1 MEESYICCR
10 VLVRD
15 FADYYFTLSYLS
27 DDETIRRD
35 DFVIVPCGRD
45 NTRKIGRVVRVK
57 RCRGEKLPFP
67 LERMKY
73 ILSKTARPAD
83 WDESRKTPVFPSQR
97 RAEKK
102 KAEVSA
108 GVKTEEKKQEPKP
121 EPCLPQ
127 QENAPAP
134 KTAAEEPSKQTA
146 EKNSGKKRRRIW
158 AGILLCLAAAA
169 VAMAVRTYRQTM
181 DSYREG
187 LREISAREY
196 AAAEQRFSELGSF
209 RDSEAFSVYCHYML
223 VYENNTEY
231 AGGAQEVSALVLR
244 HETDW
249 KSRFDALAVRIRKYR
264 RIQKEREAAEAAE
277 RREREAAEAAERRE
291 AELQEKYGG
300 KLPENGMPMDALK
313 YTSLGEPDS
322 ITKCADFDYL
332 SGKNRFYYV
341 LWRQGDDKLVACGQ
355 CYQSKSEYLLRSFYY
370 FDPPRDVKRTGNA
383 GTGRGSRPRLT
394 YQDLYD
400 SFDEFWEDNQ
410 DEYADEEEAWDDWCD
425 G

>member
-1 MEESYICCR
+1 MEETYICCK
-10 VLVRD
+10 VLVQD
-15 FADYYFTLSYLS
+15 FEDHYFMLSYLS

-35 DFVIVPCGRD
+35 DFVIVPCGRN

-57 RCRGEKLPFP
+57 RCCEEKLPLP

-73 ILSKTARPAD
+73 ILSKTARPAN
-83 WDESRKTPVFPSQR
+83 WDESRKTPVFPSQK

-102 KAEVSA
+102 KAEISA
-108 GVKTEEKKQEPKP
+108 TVKTEEKKP
-121 EPCLPQ
+121 EPCPPQ
-127 QENAPAP
+127 RENAAVPR
-134 KTAAEEPSKQTA
+134 ETA
-146 EKNSGKKRRRIW
+146 ERPTKPTTPKDAGKKRRWIW
-158 AGILLCLAAAA
+158 AAILLCLAAAA
-169 VAMAVRTYRQTM
+169 LTVVVRMYRQTM
-181 DSYREG
+181 DAYWEG

-231 AGGAQEVSALVLR
+231 AGGEREISALVLR
-244 HETDW
+244 YETDW
-249 KSRFDALAVRIRKYR
+249 QSRIDTLAVRIRTYK
-264 RIQKEREAAEAAE
+264 RIQEEREAAEAAE
-277 RREREAAEAAERRE
+277 RREREAAEAAERR
-291 AELQEKYGG
+291 AQELKEKYGG

-313 YTSLGEPDS
+313 YTSLGEPNS

-341 LWRQGDDKLVACGQ
+341 LWRQDDDKLVACGQ

-370 FDPPRDVKRTGNA
+370 FDPPRDVKRAGNA

-400 SFDEFWEDNQ
+400 SFDEFWEENQ

>member
-1 MEESYICCR
+1 MEDSYICCR

-27 DDETIRRD
+27 NDETIRRD
-35 DFVIVPCGRD
+35 DFVIVPCGRN

-83 WDESRKTPVFPSQR
+83 WDESRKTPVFSSQS

-102 KAEVSA
+102 KTEVSA
-108 GVKTEEKKQEPKP
+108 GVKTEEKKQESKP

-196 AAAEQRFSELGSF
+196 TAAEQRFSELGSF

-249 KSRFDALAVRIRKYR
+249 QSRFDALAMRIRTYR
-264 RIQKEREAAEAAE
+264 RIQQEQEAAEAAE

-332 SGKNRFYYV
+332 SGKNRFAYV

>member
-35 DFVIVPCGRD
+35 DFVIVPCGRN

-73 ILSKTARPAD
+73 ILSKTERPAD
-83 WDESRKTPVFPSQR
+83 WDESRKAPDFSSQR

-134 KTAAEEPSKQTA
+134 KAAAEEPSKQTA

-158 AGILLCLAAAA
+158 AAILLCLATAA

-196 AAAEQRFSELGSF
+196 ATAEQRFFELGSF

-249 KSRFDALAVRIRKYR
+249 QSRFDALAVRLRTYR

-277 RREREAAEAAERRE
+277 RRKREAAEAAERR
-291 AELQEKYGG
+291 AQELKEKYGG
-300 KLPENGMPMDALK
+300 KLPEKGMPIDALK
-313 YTSLGEPDS
+313 YTSLGLPDKQTESVFGSPVRRSRS
-322 ITKCADFDYL
+322 IHVIWYTWDGKIRASATFYQFSQENEFTLDYFVYHDPPIAPAKPG
-332 SGKNRFYYV
+332 SGKP
-341 LWRQGDDKLVACGQ
+341 QGDHRH
-355 CYQSKSEYLLRSFYY
+355 SI
-370 FDPPRDVKRTGNA
+370 RDE
-383 GTGRGSRPRLT
+383 
-394 YQDLYD
+394 YD
-400 SFDEFWEDNQ
+400 SFDDFWEDNR
-410 DEYADEEEAWDDWCD
+410 DEYADEEEAWDAWCD

>member
-1 MEESYICCR
+1 
-10 VLVRD
+10 
-15 FADYYFTLSYLS
+15 
-27 DDETIRRD
+27 
-35 DFVIVPCGRD
+35 
-45 NTRKIGRVVRVK
+45 
-57 RCRGEKLPFP
+57 
-67 LERMKY
+67 MKY
-73 ILSKTARPAD
+73 ILSKTERPAD
-83 WDESRKTPVFPSQR
+83 WDESRKTPDFSSQR

-102 KAEVSA
+102 KAAVSA

-134 KTAAEEPSKQTA
+134 KDAAEEPSKQTA
-146 EKNSGKKRRRIW
+146 EKNSGKRRWIW
-158 AGILLCLAAAA
+158 AAILLCLAAAA

-249 KSRFDALAVRIRKYR
+249 QSRFDALAVRLRTYR

-277 RREREAAEAAERRE
+277 RRKREAAEAAERR
-291 AELQEKYGG
+291 AQELKEKYGG
-300 KLPENGMPMDALK
+300 KLPEKGMPIDALK
-313 YTSLGEPDS
+313 YTSLGLPDKQTESVFGSPVRRSRS
-322 ITKCADFDYL
+322 IHVIWYTWD
-332 SGKNRFYYV
+332 GKIRASATFY
-341 LWRQGDDKLVACGQ
+341 QF
-355 CYQSKSEYLLRSFYY
+355 S
-370 FDPPRDVKRTGNA
+370 
-383 GTGRGSRPRLT
+383 
-394 YQDLYD
+394 
-400 SFDEFWEDNQ
+400 
-410 DEYADEEEAWDDWCD
+410 
-425 G
+425 